1 MQVPHVGVSEMVVGG
16 CERDGLIASKREGA
30 KCVCVSRRQTVKI
43 ALLFRFASLFS
54 AAFALFYEKIVFSIL
69 RLALFCFAFYFFLA
83 S

>member
-54 AAFALFYEKIVFSIL
+54 AAFA
-69 RLALFCFAFYFFLA
+69 
-83 S
+83 